1 MEKSITLSASRAE
14 KISVQITQRDL
25 GFAIREVAAEMC
37 GNPDD
42 AGCDWTTN
50 NEGRTCIAG
59 NSDWVASTDPNVATL
74 VDAANLLISGRVL
87 KVAGDGY
94 MKVPNL

>member
-42 AGCDWTTN
+42 AGVIGQQITRGAPVSPATAIGWLPRIQTWQLSSTQ
-50 NEGRTCIAG
+50 RT
-59 NSDWVASTDPNVATL
+59 S
-74 VDAANLLISGRVL
+74 
-87 KVAGDGY
+87 
-94 MKVPNL
+94 